1 MSYNNYL
8 LMKLVK
14 DTVKNQANEKKVS
27 DKEAEE
33 AFETIL
39 RWIGEDPER
48 EGLKETPKRVIKA
61 FKEYFGGYNKDPDQI
76 LLKTFGDVEGYDDMV
91 VEKNISLESH
101 CEHHMAPIIGVVHIA
116 YIPNKKVVG
125 LSKLARTVEIFSKR
139 LQTQERLNMQIA
151 RTLMRGLDAKGVAVT
166 IDAAHQCMT
175 MRGIKKEQATTVTN
189 YYLGQFKEDLSYQ
202 NRYLRFISTTL
213 KD

>member
-14 DTVKNQANEKKVS
+14 DTVKNQENEKNVS

-33 AFETIL
+33 AFKTIL

-48 EGLKETPKRVIKA
+48 EGLKETPKRVVKA
-61 FKEYFGGYNKDPDQI
+61 FKEYFGGYNKDPNQI

-91 VEKNISLESH
+91 VEKIISLESH

-151 RTLMRGLDAKGVAVT
+151 KTLMRGLDAKGVAVT

-175 MRGIKKEQATTVTN
+175 MRGIKKERATTVTN
-189 YYLGQFKEDLSYQ
+189 YFLGSFKDDLSIQ
-202 NRYLRFISTTL
+202 NRYLKYIG
-213 KD
+213 K